1 MKLIELISKIT
12 DPIKLEQFYID
23 QKLDVDV
30 ESEALII
37 YMKESL
43 ELDSDVYVFP
53 IKETEDDLVFEKDGV
68 KYIQFFPIEYALELV
83 ESDLGLK
90 ARAFT
95 GKEIAERLLEY
106 RLRDA

>member
-1 MKLIELISKIT
+1 MKLITLISKIT
-12 DPIKLEQFYID
+12 DSVGLDQFYVE
-23 QKLDVDV
+23 QKLDV

-43 ELDSDVYVFP
+43 DLDSDVYVFP
-53 IKETEDDLVFEKDGV
+53 IEETEDDLVFEKDGV
-68 KYIQFFPIEYALELV
+68 KYIQFFPIEYTLDLI

-90 ARAFT
+90 T
-95 GKEIAERLLEY
+95 GAYTDKEIAERLLEY